1 MGFDAEESGLN
12 GSAYYTRN
20 PIAPIEA
27 HVLMCN
33 WDMIGRVTNERLLLA
48 GGFTGEGLAEFIEP
62 YFEGSGLELVV
73 PETMSGASDHTPFY
87 RAGVP
92 VLFSII
98 ADFHNDYHTP
108 RDQVWKINRV
118 GAVKTVHLYENI
130 VANAAIRVDRFP
142 YVSPQEQR
150 RRAEAQA
157 EAQAPRLNV
166 TVGVVIDN
174 DAEGD
179 GVVLAE
185 VSPGSPAAAAG
196 LVAGDRIVRWGGQ
209 KLTDTA
215 SWTRLLAQNS
225 AGDTVNVG
233 VKRGEGEVTLAI
245 TLEGR

>member
-1 MGFDAEESGLN
+1 
-12 GSAYYTRN
+12 
-20 PIAPIEA
+20 
-27 HVLMCN
+27 
-33 WDMIGRVTNERLLLA
+33 
-48 GGFTGEGLAEFIEP
+48 
-62 YFEGSGLELVV
+62 
-73 PETMSGASDHTPFY
+73 
-87 RAGVP
+87 
-92 VLFSII
+92 
-98 ADFHNDYHTP
+98 
-108 RDQVWKINRV
+108 
-118 GAVKTVHLYENI
+118 
-130 VANAAIRVDRFP
+130 VDRFP

-233 VKRGEGEVTLAI
+233 VK
-245 TLEGR
+245 GR